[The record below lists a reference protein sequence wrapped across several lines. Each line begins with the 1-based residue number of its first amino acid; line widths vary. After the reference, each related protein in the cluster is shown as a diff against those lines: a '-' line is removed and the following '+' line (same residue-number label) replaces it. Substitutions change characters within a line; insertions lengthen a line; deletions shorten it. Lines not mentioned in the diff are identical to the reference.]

1 MACYCPA
8 FCFKASEN
16 KESSLV
22 FVLGKQFMACLPG
35 APRSDEHTWNK
46 GLGDGGREK
55 LESGASVSFQEESLK
70 AFSVCLSDVV
80 VSVMAGSDMCLP
92 LGHCDPLVS
101 CLNR

>member
-35 APRSDEHTWNK
+35 AARSDERTPGTK
-46 GLGDGGREK
+46 GRGRWREI
-55 LESGASVSFQEESLK
+55 LEHGFGVISNGVAKSFFGAFER
-70 AFSVCLSDVV
+70 C
-80 VSVMAGSDMCLP
+80 
-92 LGHCDPLVS
+92 S
-101 CLNR
+101 C